1 MQQTEQNRAKAVEP
15 ARQQKEQQAHPLPDY
30 APAMALTLALQAVQA
45 GIPLT
50 QMPAS
55 MVLALSAEI
64 GNSALLD
71 LMAQQGNSLELIT
84 AVPPPLTAR
93 TEPFTVTAAPL
104 AALSPP
110 DWAGMPPVQA
120 APASPS
126 GLAMG
131 GALFA
136 GG

>member
-15 ARQQKEQQAHPLPDY
+15 TRQQKEQQSHAWPERGQ
-30 APAMALTLALQAVQA
+30 AMALTLALQAVQA

-71 LMAQQGNSLELIT
+71 WMARQGDSLELIT
-84 AVPPPLTAR
+84 ARIA
-93 TEPFTVTAAPL
+93 PFTITAAPL

>member
-15 ARQQKEQQAHPLPDY
+15 ARQQKEQQSHAWPEHSQ
-30 APAMALTLALQAVQA
+30 AMALTLALQAVQA

-84 AVPPPLTAR
+84 AVPPPLAAR
-93 TEPFTVTAAPL
+93 TEPFTITATPL
-104 AALSPP
+104 AALSSPN
-110 DWAGMPPVQA
+110 WAGMPPVQA